1 MWSRMNRKAIIKT
14 KIKKLIPLFQTQINL
29 YMQWYTTRLKI
40 TTLTFKTKKSVS
52 PVMLWTVLL
61 KAKMIKIHWTKSL
74 KEIHWTKFARY
85 VNAQKECTNFKGDM
99 LLDIDLLD
107 NALRVFEKCIN
118 LDEFMHQQKL
128 ESGKYNA
135 QNRNN
140 FEVFMDS

>member
-1 MWSRMNRKAIIKT
+1 
-14 KIKKLIPLFQTQINL
+14 
-29 YMQWYTTRLKI
+29 
-40 TTLTFKTKKSVS
+40 
-52 PVMLWTVLL
+52 MLWTVLL

-118 LDEFMHQQKL
+118 LDEFMYQQKL
-128 ESGKYNA
+128 ESGKYVA